1 MPTKLDVNFFTG
13 ISQTPK
19 TLKVFNGEEYSRFAR
34 YYKLAGDG
42 YGAKNGATPFI
53 GEGTDWQDVMLRTAM
68 TYKANATISG
78 GSKSGSYSSSVSYLN
93 KEGILRNT
101 DHESYNI
108 RLKSDYSFFD
118 NRLTIGESMI
128 VNLTKV
134 VDTFIRIPCSISFSS
149 RQ

>member
-1 MPTKLDVNFFTG
+1 
-13 ISQTPK
+13 
-19 TLKVFNGEEYSRFAR
+19 
-34 YYKLAGDG
+34 
-42 YGAKNGATPFI
+42 
-53 GEGTDWQDVMLRTAM
+53 MLRTAM